1 MTFPVGLGDKEWTT
15 PVGKFRIGEKRVHPT
30 WHIPPSLQYKYPVK
44 AVPPGPDNP
53 LGEYC
58 EWPDIPNAEQCDI
71 QRRRLLILGS
81 IWFTVAFAVVSLT
94 EVVSIY
100 VFNLLF
106 KRKGRSNSNN

>member
-1 MTFPVGLGDKEWTT
+1 MYIALD
-15 PVGKFRIGEKRVHPT
+15 H
-30 WHIPPSLQYKYPVK
+30 
-44 AVPPGPDNP
+44 NP